1 MADHM
6 AGGKGARKGHRTRR
20 KKRSVL
26 SAVLTVLLVLL
37 LLAAGGVGFLALR
50 SLNRIEKVD
59 KEKEVWIT
67 PEFENFE
74 TDELEPSEAEPGAE
88 PGTAPAAEPGEG
100 PAAAEPNEIVWQTPE
115 EVPREDHVH
124 NILLIGQDR
133 RPGEGRAR
141 SDSMIICSINE
152 KTKEIR
158 LCSLMRDLYVPFPGG
173 YSDNRINAAYA
184 FGGMSLLDKLI
195 QEDFGITID
204 GNVEVDFD
212 GFIKVMDMIAPLEI
226 ELTDAEAW
234 FLNQSTGW
242 LLRTGVNALTG
253 EQILAYARLR
263 YIGHA
268 DFERT
273 ERQRRVLNI
282 AFNKVRK
289 LSLSELY
296 ALADAAL
303 PCITTDLSNTD
314 IINYVYLVA
323 VNRMSIGGNYR
334 IPADGTYTP
343 QSIRGMSVLVPDLAK
358 NSALLR
364 EYLYQ

>member
-1 MADHM
+1 MPDNMAR
-6 AGGKGARKGHRTRR
+6 GKGAPKAHKTRK

-26 SAVLTVLLVLL
+26 SAVLTVLLALL

-50 SLNRIEKVD
+50 SLNRIGKVD
-59 KEKEVWIT
+59 KEAEVWIT
-67 PEFENFE
+67 PEYENFE
-74 TDELEPSEAEPGAE
+74 TDEPDES
-88 PGTAPAAEPGEG
+88 GTESGEG
-100 PAAAEPNEIVWQTPE
+100 STTPTVTDPYGIVWQVPE
-115 EVPREDHVH
+115 EVPRESHIH

-152 KTKEIR
+152 NTKEIT
-158 LCSLMRDLYVPFPGG
+158 LCSLMRDLYVPFPGA

-184 FGGMSLLDKLI
+184 FGGMSLLDQLI
-195 QEDFGITID
+195 KEDFGITID

-226 ELTDAEAW
+226 ELTDTEAW
-234 FLNQSTGW
+234 YLNQVTGW
-242 LLRTGVNALTG
+242 QLRTGVNALTG
-253 EQILAYARLR
+253 KQVLGYARMR
-263 YIGHA
+263 HIGRA
-268 DFERT
+268 DFDRT
-273 ERQRRVLNI
+273 ERQRKVLNV
-282 AFNKVRK
+282 AFNKVKK
-289 LSLSELY
+289 LSLTELY

-303 PCITTDLSNTD
+303 PCITTDLSNSE
-314 IINYVYLVA
+314 IINYVYMVA

-358 NSALLR
+358 NSDLLK

>member
-74 TDELEPSEAEPGAE
+74 TDEPELPGAEPGAE
-88 PGTAPAAEPGEG
+88 PGTAPAAEPGER

-226 ELTDAEAW
+226 ELTDSEAW